1 MLTTLYVIAAEQ
13 EYGPALR
20 ARIEPLIVGIGPI
33 DAAITLASHLRG
45 LADADVLP
53 DRVVSLGSAGSQR
66 RPVGS
71 VWQIA
76 GVSWRDMDAT
86 ALGFERGVTPFCD
99 QPAMVPLAVPLADV
113 PLATLST
120 GADVLSGDGYAR
132 IDTDLCDMET
142 YAIARTC
149 RRFGVPLAGYR
160 AVSDGPGE
168 LSGVSDW
175 TGMLHVVDAR
185 LAEVV
190 DLLERQDL
198 ATATPPP

>member
-1 MLTTLYVIAAEQ
+1 MLSTLYAIAAAQ

-20 ARIEPLIVGIGPI
+20 ARIQPLIIGIGPI

-45 LADADVLP
+45 LADAGELP
-53 DRVVSLGSAGSQR
+53 DRVVSLGSAGSRR

-86 ALGFERGVTPFCD
+86 ALGFARGVTPFCD
-99 QPAMVPLAVPLADV
+99 QPAVVPLTTPLAEV

-120 GADVLSGDGYAR
+120 GADVLSGDAYDRLDA
-132 IDTDLCDMET
+132 DLCDMET
-142 YAIARTC
+142 YAVARTC
-149 RRFGVPLAGYR
+149 RRFAVPLAGYR

-168 LSGVSDW
+168 LTGVSDW
-175 TGMLHVVDAR
+175 TDMLHVVDAR

-190 DLLERQDL
+190 DLLEGRRR
-198 ATATPPP
+198 AAAG